1 MLLLVSIEV
10 LPQGKELVEPNLSTH
25 LPNFILQ
32 GPLNLYAKLENH
44 VHIPRKARDVDIVLS
59 GQFV

>member
-1 MLLLVSIEV
+1 
-10 LPQGKELVEPNLSTH
+10 LSTH

-44 VHIPRKARDVDIVLS
+44 VHIPGEARDVDIVLS